1 MKIFLSGRSAKNPLI
16 IPNCIVHDN
25 FFFQNFIVKKETFLS
40 IIISIGLFKII
51 WVQHIKIYFLKL
63 KLFFKKWQRKK
74 KSECNHT
81 HVVNGMFDFRAPQKD
96 YPNSVHRFISFRQ
109 RKNKKKTSALYS
121 NCNIYFVS
129 HEFCE
134 KNFNKNHI
142 HKVTVLWWK
151 EKTNEK

>member
-1 MKIFLSGRSAKNPLI
+1 MNFVMNLLWLNLTQNSNEHFQWCFFQVYFMKIFLSGNSAKNPLI

-25 FFFQNFIVKKETFLS
+25 FFFQNLIVKKETFLS

-109 RKNKKKTSALYS
+109 RKN
-121 NCNIYFVS
+121 
-129 HEFCE
+129 
-134 KNFNKNHI
+134 
-142 HKVTVLWWK
+142 
-151 EKTNEK
+151 